1 LVDRTRFEK
10 LTLPH
15 LDAAFNLARWL
26 TRNDQDADDVVQEA
40 YLRAF
45 RFFAGFDGDDARV
58 WLLAIVRNAC
68 FDWMARNRRKEMVA
82 VGDFE
87 ELIDTTYPAN
97 DEVTNPLAILVEKSN
112 AAMVQRAIESL
123 PMVYREALV
132 MHEFEDLSY
141 KEIATIANIPLGTV
155 MSRLARA
162 RALLR
167 ADLQQKIKV
176 SP

>member
-1 LVDRTRFEK
+1 MQDRTRFEM

-26 TRNDQDADDVVQEA
+26 TRNDQDADDVVQDA

-68 FDWMARNRRKEMVA
+68 FDWMARNRRKEIIA
-82 VGDFE
+82 VDDFE
-87 ELIDTTYPAN
+87 EMVATTHPDN
-97 DEVTNPLAILVEKSN
+97 DDVANPLAILVEKSQ
-112 AAMVQRAIESL
+112 ASMVQQAIESL

-141 KEIATIANIPLGTV
+141 KEIATIVSVPVGTV
-155 MSRLARA
+155 MSRLSRA
-162 RALLR
+162 RSLLR
-167 ADLQQKIKV
+167 VDLQQKIKDQ
-176 SP
+176 